1 MNLKNSRVMKV
12 LLIVWYWYD
21 LYGLLFFLII
31 LKVLYLMS
39 LKVKHT
45 DDFFQK
51 GITTSQKTSV
61 WFIWYNSVFSGSKP
75 AYIIYKYY
83 SHIMLRSKVDDFRQ
97 ACHCSVFVCR
107 LPFQHVLCSR
117 HRNLWLFSFSI
128 PVCLIVV
135 CNLRYYNRA
144 GR

>member
-1 MNLKNSRVMKV
+1 MILIWFMWFIV
-12 LLIVWYWYD
+12 LFDYFAGALSDVFKGKTYRW
-21 LYGLLFFLII
+21 FFL
-31 LKVLYLMS
+31 KV
-39 LKVKHT
+39 
-45 DDFFQK
+45 
-51 GITTSQKTSV
+51 ITTSQKPSV

-75 AYIIYKYY
+75 AYIIYRYY
-83 SHIMLRSKVDDFRQ
+83 GHIMLRSKVDDFRQ

-107 LPFQHVLCSR
+107 LPFQHVLCSQR
-117 HRNLWLFSFSI
+117 RNLWLFSFSI